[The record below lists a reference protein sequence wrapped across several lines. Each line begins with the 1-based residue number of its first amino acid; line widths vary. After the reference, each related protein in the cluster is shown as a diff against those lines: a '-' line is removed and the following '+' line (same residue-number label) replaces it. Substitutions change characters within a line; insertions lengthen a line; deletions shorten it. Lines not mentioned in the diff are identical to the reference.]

1 MTTEPRININDV
13 VSVRD
18 LPAKPAGVA
27 DWLIGVPSNQ
37 GGPPFRAPFEQLPV
51 QPAVQQQIDV
61 LTAGQQTSAIYADQL
76 EDLEAVVGTY
86 TGQGAFVL
94 NGPGAGQYAWT
105 GSNWQFLRGDMLA
118 TKADKSAVAEVAGT
132 ATATVKG
139 DLVEVHQDADG
150 NVAFALHADGTHEFL
165 KTKVGGVTITRDG
178 DAAAEIDGR
187 ATWYGR
193 YEQWAADLPGQFADA
208 LEIDIDEMGRV
219 GRVLWADGSVTYP
232 RSGGVELLEMISLP
246 DGALAQNPNGGF
258 TCTGLDKITTG
269 QWKGCWVVG
278 NHGLPAPGTGN
289 TPSIVILSPDMRRI
303 VKEIPC
309 LPLFPTIVSIQGVA
323 WDTSD
328 DTIWFVDKA
337 NQTLR
342 HISVAGADL
351 GEHIAVPHAINGLA
365 YRPDVD
371 GLYAPAEG
379 TANLNLY
386 SCADGSLISTVSGIS
401 PTADQCH
408 YNAALGQFWIT
419 RGNNGADG
427 EYIAYDP
434 DTGRMLLRRTL
445 PGSQSIE
452 GLHFDGSILTVVN
465 DGAYH
470 TEANPPLALA
480 CKYRIN

>member
-1 MTTEPRININDV
+1 MSESIRERDLSRVAPAPTDEVRLIRGGK
-13 VSVRD
+13 SVRAYAAD
-18 LPAKPAGVA
+18 LPAPA
-27 DWLIGVPSNQ
+27 
-37 GGPPFRAPFEQLPV
+37 
-51 QPAVQQQIDV
+51 AVQEQIN
-61 LTAGQQTSAIYADQL
+61 LLFASQQTSAIYADTL
-76 EDLEAVVGTY
+76 ADLTAVTGTY
-86 TGQGAFVL
+86 EGQGAFVL
-94 NGPGAGQYAWT
+94 NGEDAGQYRWS
-105 GSNWQFLRGDMLA
+105 GSGWEFLRGDMLA

-165 KTKVGGVTITRDG
+165 KAKVGGFTITRDG

-187 ATWYGR
+187 ATWHGL

-208 LEIDIDEMGRV
+208 LEIDIDDFGRV
-219 GRVLWADGSVTYP
+219 GRVLWSDGSVTYP
-232 RSGGVELLEMISLP
+232 SSGGVELLEMISLP

-269 QWKGCWVVG
+269 QWKGCWIVG
-278 NHGLPAPGTGN
+278 NHGLAAPGTGN

-351 GEHIAVPHAINGLA
+351 GDHIVVSHAINGLA

-371 GLYAPAEG
+371 GLYAPEEG

-386 SCADGSLISTVSGIS
+386 SCADGSLLATVTGIS
-401 PTADQCH
+401 PTTDQCH
-408 YNAALGQFWIT
+408 YNAALDQFWIT
-419 RGNNGADG
+419 RGTNGTDG

-434 DTGRMLLRRTL
+434 DTGKMLLRRTL

-452 GLHFDGSILTVVN
+452 GLHFDGRILTVLN